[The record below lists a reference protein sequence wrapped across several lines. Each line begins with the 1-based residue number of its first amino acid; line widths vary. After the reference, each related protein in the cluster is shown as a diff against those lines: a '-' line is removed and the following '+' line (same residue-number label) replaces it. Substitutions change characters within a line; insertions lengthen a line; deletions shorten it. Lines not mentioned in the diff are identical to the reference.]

1 MGDYD
6 VEIPCDTESGE
17 YKVRVARFEDQ
28 TLFGC
33 SGAFEIVGDG
43 SSSDSGSSDSVGG
56 SPSDDSS
63 SEGGNGGSSDSS
75 SDDMSM
81 SYSF

>member
-6 VEIPCDTESGE
+6 VEIPCDTGSGE
-17 YKVRVARFEDQ
+17 YKVRVARFEDPS
-28 TLFGC
+28 LFGC
-33 SGAFEIVGDG
+33 SGAFEIVGNE
-43 SSSDSGSSDSVGG
+43 SSGDSGSSDS
-56 SPSDDSS
+56 SDSS
-63 SEGGNGGSSDSS
+63 SNDGNGGSSDSS